1 MAIVINIHIM
11 MTLIIIVS
19 SMVLHR
25 TRSQE
30 LARMC
35 RHFLWLMVGSYSI
48 MASIILAIVIDNH
61 YKGI

>member
-1 MAIVINIHIM
+1 M